1 MRAESIRTTTE
12 LLRQADAVLVGA
24 GSGLSSAAGY
34 NHYHHNTV
42 FEENFHD
49 FEKAYGIQVFFR
61 GSITFTQS
69 RNSSGVFTHAI

>member
-12 LLRQADAVLVGA
+12 LLRQADAVLVEQAPGCPA
-24 GSGLSSAAGY
+24 RLAIIIIIIIPYLKKTSMILRKPME
-34 NHYHHNTV
+34 
-42 FEENFHD
+42 F
-49 FEKAYGIQVFFR
+49 KVFFR